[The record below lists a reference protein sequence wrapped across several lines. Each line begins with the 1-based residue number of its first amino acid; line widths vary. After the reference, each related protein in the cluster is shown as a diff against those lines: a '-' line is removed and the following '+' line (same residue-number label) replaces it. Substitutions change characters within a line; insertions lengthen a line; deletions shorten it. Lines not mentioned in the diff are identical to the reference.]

1 MAIARQ
7 GRLLALALAIG
18 AAGGAQAELS
28 SELQAEKD
36 RLEVEQARLA
46 VAKSRAELASSM
58 VPNLKDYKLAKPD
71 APVVDATAATIA
83 FQQSSAL
90 AAKIAEEVNKALG
103 DLKTNA
109 VLLNSERIME
119 LISAADSVGARLDL
133 ALSAVQSSDKDLQ
146 DLMDAINRA
155 GAPSTKALGAGA
167 AAIPAVVSAFFS
179 VASAARTQY
188 TLSSKS
194 HSDLA
199 SSVLRA
205 KVASALS
212 ASGYKVYEPDA
223 YIPIGA
229 DLQVQKQWAAL
240 DQARKAAKN
249 TFTSAAK
256 LAKQLR
262 DAEAE
267 DQAELLDAQAKVL
280 NGVVSQAEKL
290 MADLLTPDELGAV
303 AMVAAQRGSWLRSSL
318 EDTSQAPPV
327 RLTVTALLSAT
338 DLVAADGFVRG
349 LRIAVSGNTIGE
361 WSILTRDGQLR
372 TGVVQ
377 ACAQEA
383 SRACARVVL
392 RPDDE
397 VSSR

>member
-240 DQARKAAKN
+240 DRARKAAKN

-303 AMVAAQRGSWLRSSL
+303 AMVAAQRGSWLRSMTL
-318 EDTSQAPPV
+318 PRFHVQQEVGNFKGTENRDERRQA
-327 RLTVTALLSAT
+327 
-338 DLVAADGFVRG
+338 
-349 LRIAVSGNTIGE
+349 
-361 WSILTRDGQLR
+361 
-372 TGVVQ
+372 
-377 ACAQEA
+377 AQEA
-383 SRACARVVL
+383 VHRGIQG
-392 RPDDE
+392 
-397 VSSR
+397 